1 MSKIRSVRRRTGAP
15 RQDEGPGTGVALLA
29 GAVLGLATD
38 AVVFA
43 LPREQ
48 ARLLAGAGLAAASG
62 VYLGFAVADG
72 RRSALLV
79 QTGELLGFT
88 ALAVLA
94 VQRDSPGLLGVGWL
108 AHVTWDA
115 LHYWSRGPTRVRS
128 WYPSLCIGYDVAV
141 AVPLLTGRL

>member
-1 MSKIRSVRRRTGAP
+1 MSKIRLVRQRTDAP
-15 RQDEGPGTGVALLA
+15 RQDEGPSTYAALLA

-38 AVVFA
+38 AVAFT
-43 LPREQ
+43 LPRQQ
-48 ARLLAGAGLAAASG
+48 ARLLSGAGLAAAGG

-94 VQRDSPGLLGVGWL
+94 VERDSPGLLGAGWL

-115 LHYWSRGPTRVRS
+115 LHHRGRGPTQVRS
-128 WYPSLCIGYDVAV
+128 WYPPLCIGYDVAL